1 MQPITVS
8 TPYKSEQIHLGL
20 LLLTYYRSGNFCFVD
35 LHHRYYTPFPW
46 LLKRDDLHQIRRGNL
61 LYVILSQSAEWD
73 LNPHPFRDQI
83 LSLARIPISP
93 SAGFLEHQ
101 ARIELAPL
109 GRKHN
114 ILPLNYWCSYTSACG
129 RARSANLLITNQLH
143 YQLCYTGKLCS
154 SKHCTACG
162 NLRQVLRS
170 TLVKPMTLM
179 GLPGLEP
186 RSTD

>member
-8 TPYKSEQIHLGL
+8 TPYKSEQIHLVVAFNLLSQWQL
-20 LLLTYYRSGNFCFVD
+20 LLLWICTTVTTHFPGGSLSETILTNKEGESLICNPFIVGRVGLEPTPLSGPDFESGAS
-35 LHHRYYTPFPW
+35 T
-46 LLKRDDLHQIRRGNL
+46 
-61 LYVILSQSAEWD
+61 SSAIC
-73 LNPHPFRDQI
+73 R
-83 LSLARIPISP
+83 
-93 SAGFLEHQ
+93 FLEHQ

-129 RARSANLLITNQLH
+129 RTWTANHRVTKPELCQLS
-143 YQLCYTGKLCS
+143 YTGELCS